1 MIITALNL
9 EKEILDMNI
18 MNRLNYILKIRLF
31 ICLTLS
37 ISFGLAN
44 TEAGSTSNT
53 KFSEKTKQENRKD
66 TSKSKSNNNYHDIMS
81 TTGDCTASCCA
92 GNKKIDKVRDSK
104 EESNNQK
111 IKKSLDGFLDLNN
124 L

>member
-111 IKKSLDGFLDLNN
+111 SKKKFRWFSRSK
-124 L
+124 